1 MGTLP
6 ACAALCALAARLS
19 ASALSRS
26 DWAHGWVVSGF
37 ALRLFAARGFP
48 PSRAGLRGLRPRCP
62 PLASVHP
69 RCSRRLSSS
78 WLRASPVRRAR
89 LPSVSGRP
97 SGPAAPLPA
106 PRFGPSALLTTAQQQ
121 NLAAAVVAA
130 AVAVVVAA
138 ATAAVVAATA
148 AAAAIVAA
156 APAVPAAAA
165 AQQENQDNDPP
176 AAPAETTIVT
186 TTHDFVTSHLMSRS
200 QRPAPTPPPAA
211 PGATPVHL
219 LPGHGD
225 QPGRRLQRRRGRSPF
240 TCFPVTE
247 TGPDAV
253 FGGAGAVPRFDP
265 RPAFFPVSASYYVGT

>member
-1 MGTLP
+1 MRGPVRLGR
-6 ACAALCALAARLS
+6 AAQRFRA
-19 ASALSRS
+19 
-26 DWAHGWVVSGF
+26 VT
-37 ALRLFAARGFP
+37 LRLGAWLGRFR
-48 PSRAGLRGLRPRCP
+48 
-62 PLASVHP
+62 
-69 RCSRRLSSS
+69 
-78 WLRASPVRRAR
+78 LRASPVRRAR

-106 PRFGPSALLTTAQQQ
+106 PRFGPSARLTTAQQQ

-130 AVAVVVAA
+130 AVVVAAAATAAAAVVIVAA
-138 ATAAVVAATA
+138 ATAA
-148 AAAAIVAA
+148 AAIVIA

-225 QPGRRLQRRRGRSPF
+225 RPGRRLRRRRGRAPF
-240 TCFPVTE
+240 
-247 TGPDAV
+247 
-253 FGGAGAVPRFDP
+253 
-265 RPAFFPVSASYYVGT
+265 

>member
-1 MGTLP
+1 MRGPVRLGR
-6 ACAALCALAARLS
+6 AAQRFRA
-19 ASALSRS
+19 
-26 DWAHGWVVSGF
+26 VT
-37 ALRLFAARGFP
+37 LRLGAWLGRF
-48 PSRAGLRGLRPRCP
+48 
-62 PLASVHP
+62 
-69 RCSRRLSSS
+69 RLC
-78 WLRASPVRRAR
+78 ASPVRRAR

-97 SGPAAPLPA
+97 SEPAAPLPA

-186 TTHDFVTSHLMSRS
+186 TTHDLVTSLDLSRS
-200 QRPAPTPPPAA
+200 QRPARTPQSGGLRRRSRAPWSPPAA
-211 PGATPVHL
+211 RPGFL
-219 LPGHGD
+219 
-225 QPGRRLQRRRGRSPF
+225 S
-240 TCFPVTE
+240 
-247 TGPDAV
+247 
-253 FGGAGAVPRFDP
+253 
-265 RPAFFPVSASYYVGT
+265 VSASYYVGGGRSVPLRPKKAGPRRDRSHPALRQPCRGVPGPYKE